1 MACYGGRPILD
12 RHATYA
18 AFLRVATPAQKRYF
32 VFSGMR
38 NPLDERVSL
47 YFKYRTDHH
56 HKYSRRFKRLAE
68 RQQRAYVE
76 VVDHH
81 ADFAT
86 FLRRYHRRPYDNDM
100 LVHHT
105 RMDDLIRF
113 EHLQEDFSRVLGR
126 LGLAQVRP
134 LPVVNQTSGR
144 GDYLDYYPPELR
156 PHATRVFGPFMHR
169 WGYELPRSGARSG
182 SRPRGPR
189 ATTCWA
195 RSATCTGA
203 TSTSAGST
211 SVDGQECARQGGRA
225 DRTADPARRVPI
237 VRAAARARLT
247 GSTRG
252 EPLSPRRAAAAPP
265 RSPRSRAAAGW
276 RRCRIGSPCGPPV
289 AWAGR
294 WRHEPSAWPADL
306 SRAATGGPRGGRP
319 GGRGGR
325 PGGPGGGR
333 RVGATWRPARSS
345 LRWDGRTPRWGPKAR
360 GPGRLCQTWAV
371 FEGVP
376 LVAGLA
382 GATYAAWRSYVAAR
396 AALLPL
402 VREGEP
408 TRTLIEAT
416 RPVHARTRVRIAARQ
431 RGRLASAGWS
441 SRCTGCSW
449 RGGRRSR
456 GAW

>member
-1 MACYGGRPILD
+1 MIISDEHRYVFVEQPHTACTAIRDELMACYGGRPILD

-144 GDYLDYYPPELR
+144 GNYLDYYPPELR

-169 WGYELPRSGARSG
+169 WGYELPPEWGEVRVPAAWTAGYHVLGALRYVYRRYLDVG
-182 SRPRGPR
+182 RLNVRRRPRSALAR
-189 ATTCWA
+189 AVEPIA
-195 RSATCTGA
+195 R
-203 TSTSAGST
+203 
-211 SVDGQECARQGGRA
+211 
-225 DRTADPARRVPI
+225 PIRRV
-237 VRAAARARLT
+237 AFQLF
-247 GSTRG
+247 G
-252 EPLSPRRAAAAPP
+252 PL
-265 RSPRSRAAAGW
+265 
-276 RRCRIGSPCGPPV
+276 
-289 AWAGR
+289 
-294 WRHEPSAWPADL
+294 
-306 SRAATGGPRGGRP
+306 
-319 GGRGGR
+319 
-325 PGGPGGGR
+325 
-333 RVGATWRPARSS
+333 
-345 LRWDGRTPRWGPKAR
+345 
-360 GPGRLCQTWAV
+360 
-371 FEGVP
+371 
-376 LVAGLA
+376 LA
-382 GATYAAWRSYVAAR
+382 LG
-396 AALLPL
+396 
-402 VREGEP
+402 
-408 TRTLIEAT
+408 
-416 RPVHARTRVRIAARQ
+416 
-431 RGRLASAGWS
+431 
-441 SRCTGCSW
+441 
-449 RGGRRSR
+449 
-456 GAW
+456 